1 MLGLHR
7 LSILPPALIA
17 LVLTSIPC
25 AAVNIDSFDYPVDAY
40 DCLNQ
45 ASTTSN
51 CAAGT
56 LAEAN
61 SCFCNNGGN
70 FVTGT
75 ARCLAESDPGDLAE
89 VYGTL
94 NSTCAANNT
103 PLNVG
108 EEQYYSAA
116 GFTGTARPAKAIATK
131 TSTTVSTLTSA
142 PTSFITS
149 ISPTGTTV
157 KNAPEETAT
166 AGSDAESSRT
176 GNGKVNEDAG
186 LSTGAKAGI
195 IAGSTVAGVA
205 VSAGLLMLFVR
216 YKRKKDGE
224 ESHPMLPEQHGNMLL
239 IPTPAEA
246 RALEEGSTSGN
257 SGEWSNDSKWRPSS
271 NPTDQRKSGFN
282 WESPYDLAYTGEE
295 PQPESPKKARKME
308 ERDLAE
314 LQGCDRQP
322 VEMSTQALSPKW
334 RVSDDAAQRYSG
346 TEWGAADLAGE
357 TTALSR
363 GRGGG
368 GGS

>member
-17 LVLTSIPC
+17 LVLTSIPYT
-25 AAVNIDSFDYPVDAY
+25 AATIDLFDFPVNAY

-45 ASTTSN
+45 ASTASN

-56 LAEAN
+56 ASEAN

-94 NSTCAANNT
+94 KSTCAANNT

-108 EEQYYSAA
+108 QEQYYSAA
-116 GFTGTARPAKAIATK
+116 GFTGTARPPKATTTK
-131 TSTTVSTLTSA
+131 ISITVSTLTSA

-149 ISPTGTTV
+149 TSPSGTTL
-157 KNAPEETAT
+157 KSAPVETAT
-166 AGSDAESSRT
+166 SGSDAESSRS
-176 GNGKVNEDAG
+176 GNGSVNEDDG

-195 IAGSTVAGVA
+195 IAGSTA
-205 VSAGLLMLFVR
+205 AGLAVLAGLIMLFVR

-246 RALEEGSTSGN
+246 RALEEGGSTSGN
-257 SGEWSNDSKWRPSS
+257 SGEYDSKWRPSS
-271 NPTDQRKSGFN
+271 NPTDRRTSGFN

-295 PQPESPKKARKME
+295 PQKPKPPKKAKEMNDRG
-308 ERDLAE
+308 RAE

-357 TTALSR
+357 TTALSW
-363 GRGGG
+363 GRGGRL
-368 GGS
+368 